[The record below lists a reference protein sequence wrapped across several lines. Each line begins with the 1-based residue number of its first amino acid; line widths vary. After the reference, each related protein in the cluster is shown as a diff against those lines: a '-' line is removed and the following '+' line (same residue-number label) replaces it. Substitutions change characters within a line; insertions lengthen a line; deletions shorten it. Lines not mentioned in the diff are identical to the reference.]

1 MTTVIIDNNS
11 HAGQQLLRY
20 IEKYPQ
26 VAKVVKEETADKLFA
41 EVFQS
46 DFQKSLSASQ
56 FMAEME
62 NRIAKW

>member
-11 HAGQQLLRY
+11 RAGQQLLRH

-26 VAKVVKEETADKLFA
+26 VAKIVHEEIPEELFD
-41 EVFQS
+41 EVFQN
-46 DFQKSLSASQ
+46 DFQESLSASQ